1 MKRTRARLPDRL
13 AKTNTRLA
21 VRAVVVPVVGV
32 RLAAARLRQAAANEI
47 GAGDD
52 GDVEPCLAGDELV
65 GPAAV
70 AARDGGGADENRDND
85 ADHCPELGGLKGC
98 LGLGR
103 QTASRPAESSAAP
116 RFRAAGRYI
125 VGRYVP
131 GCHRGVLP
139 VEKLRTGIPRT
150 RPT

>member
-21 VRAVVVPVVGV
+21 VRAVGVRVVVV

-70 AARDGGGADENRDND
+70 AALDGGGADENPDDD
-85 ADHCPELGGLKGC
+85 ADHCPKLGGLEGC
-98 LGLGR
+98 LGLRR
-103 QTASRPAESSAAP
+103 QAASRPAESSAAP
-116 RFRAAGRYI
+116 RFGAAGRCV
-125 VGRYVP
+125 VGR
-131 GCHRGVLP
+131 
-139 VEKLRTGIPRT
+139 
-150 RPT
+150 